1 MFCRYKWIFHDISWY
16 FQKKFMMGSSQ
27 IWLCTWQWRPVQVL
41 KSEQDTDLLHT
52 GRIAEV
58 QHWPKKDYCSASYRY
73 SYVTAM
79 CMYTVYVCVYL
90 YIQYI
95 SIYIFIYIYTYVCY
109 MDPAMVQLC
118 EPHDDVSKPN
128 IPSVLRPCSKCAA
141 ASISRAPHGFRL
153 VQRGS
158 QVSIEWLVKVCESYE
173 LSSLAVSQMH
183 PPGLG
188 RWYKIRTANYDW

>member
-79 CMYTVYVCVYL
+79 CMYTVYVCIFIYTVYL
-90 YIQYI
+90 YLYI
-95 SIYIFIYIYTYVCY
+95 YLYIYIRMLHGSGHGPT
-109 MDPAMVQLC
+109 
-118 EPHDDVSKPN
+118 
-128 IPSVLRPCSKCAA
+128 LRTSWWRIQAEHSKCLKAMLEMCCCFHQPGTTRFSPSA
-141 ASISRAPHGFRL
+141 ER
-153 VQRGS
+153 
-158 QVSIEWLVKVCESYE
+158 VSGLNRMTCESVWK
-173 LSSLAVSQMH
+173 LWAF
-183 PPGLG
+183 
-188 RWYKIRTANYDW
+188 